1 MGGVRSFFLE
11 SKHFQLVLEE
21 GGRYFMLQNF
31 ERGKFCMRSV
41 FLGKNAAH
49 WLMSNIE
56 HIVVGVSPTHFFTFR
71 EGDTAFTLQWS
82 SNSSGQFLL
91 LTELK
96 TGGSRRSIIIPEGK
110 ERYGWRAFGLE
121 LRKVLNPSQYAVG
134 ENGLKFIPQG
144 RRFNLEAHHSF

>member
-1 MGGVRSFFLE
+1 MHICKHKYIHACEDANIMCCFVSGFFLE

-21 GGRYFMLQNF
+21 GGRFFRLQIF

-41 FLGKNAAH
+41 FLGKNAAL

-56 HIVVGVSPTHFFTFR
+56 HIVVGVSSKQFFILR

-96 TGGSRRSIIIPEGK
+96 TGRARRSIIIPEGK
-110 ERYGWRAFGLE
+110 ERYGRRAFGLE
-121 LRKVLNPSQYAVG
+121 LRKVLNPSICSG
-134 ENGLKFIPQG
+134 
-144 RRFNLEAHHSF
+144 S

>member
-21 GGRYFMLQNF
+21 GGRYFMLQIF

-56 HIVVGVSPTHFFTFR
+56 HIVVGVSPQTVFY
-71 EGDTAFTLQWS
+71 S
-82 SNSSGQFLL
+82 
-91 LTELK
+91 
-96 TGGSRRSIIIPEGK
+96 
-110 ERYGWRAFGLE
+110 
-121 LRKVLNPSQYAVG
+121 
-134 ENGLKFIPQG
+134 
-144 RRFNLEAHHSF
+144 